1 MKILPRVL
9 TVVTLVLV
17 AFLVALCLYLAFGDL
32 GRHKGRIEQFVT
44 QRIGREFAI
53 DGPLTLKLTPAIWVQ
68 AEGVR
73 VTNVPWGST
82 PQMLQVGHVAA
93 KIDLWS
99 LLFGP
104 VDVQTLE
111 LRDVTVTLERDHNGS
126 NNWTFGNP
134 NIPKPPPEES
144 DAGLE
149 KLPIA
154 FQHAI
159 LSNLRVTYRVPGQ
172 KDQVAQVESLTV
184 LPGSDELL
192 AVNGK
197 GSVDVY
203 AATLAGELG
212 PLHALLT
219 GRNIRMS
226 IQASLG
232 NLQIIAKG
240 AIGQLY
246 PLAAADLTLTVDNP
260 DLGTM
265 LQEFRLPEFA
275 GGQMHIDASL
285 KPAGPRTHVE
295 LQGKAG
301 DITTS
306 ITGTIAALGL
316 RDSNLDFGLKVLD
329 AARLAAAFD
338 IKNVPA
344 AELEVAGH
352 MAASSTELKFEG
364 VTMSLGGTQARI
376 DGTLPVKRDQPTTVH
391 FNVWAQNL
399 AELVATLP
407 SLPLAVS
414 GDLTHGQDRIELTN
428 LVAHIGKTD
437 LKGKAMFQ
445 GGVHRHIEVA
455 FSAPLLDLTPLLDK
469 PTPAKPHSSPA
480 AHAPKEQYLF
490 PTTPLPLSRLHELDA
505 RLQFKAEEMRADR
518 MLLKSVDATIN
529 VDSDRLLAHARAN
542 GGYGGS
548 LEGSIGLT
556 PSGSNAATLKVGMK
570 LQELRAGLFAG
581 GDKVREEEAPPLNIA
596 ADINANGASA
606 RQLASGA
613 SGTLIISTGPGKT
626 RRGALNVVG
635 SGVIGQLLSKLNP
648 FAKED
653 PFTKVDCTVARIDM
667 LNGKATIAP
676 LLLQTDKVT
685 VTADGTVNLG
695 TEALAFDFNTRP
707 RSGIGVSPGM
717 FTNPFL
723 ELRGTLTSPTLGA
736 GAKGVASG
744 ALAVATAGAT
754 VVAGGIVDRIKGEAD
769 LCKTTLEAAHH
780 PSSSGK

>member
-9 TVVTLVLV
+9 TAVALALV
-17 AFLVALCLYLAFGDL
+17 ALLVALCLYLAFGDL

-44 QRIGREFAI
+44 QRLGREFAI
-53 DGPLTLKLTPAIWVQ
+53 DGPFSLKLTPAIWVQ
-68 AEGVR
+68 AERVR
-73 VTNVPWGST
+73 VANVPWGST

-99 LLFGP
+99 LVSGP
-104 VDVQTLE
+104 IDVLTLE
-111 LRDVTVTLERDHNGS
+111 LRDVTVTLERDRGGS

-134 NIPKPPPEES
+134 NAPKPAPEES
-144 DAGLE
+144 DAGLK

-154 FQHAI
+154 VQHAI
-159 LSNLRVTYRVPGQ
+159 LSNLRVMYRVPDQ

-184 LPGSDELL
+184 LPGSDDLL

-197 GSVDVY
+197 GLVDVY

-212 PLHALLT
+212 PLHALLS
-219 GRNIRMS
+219 GRDIRMS

-232 NLQIIAKG
+232 NLKIIAKG
-240 AIGQLY
+240 AVGKLY
-246 PLAAADLTLTVDNP
+246 PLAGADLKLTVDNP

-275 GGQMHIDASL
+275 DGPMHIDASL
-285 KPAGPRTHVE
+285 KAAGQRTQVE
-295 LQGKAG
+295 LQGNAG

-316 RDSNLDFGLKVLD
+316 RDSNLNFGLKALD

-338 IKNVPA
+338 VKSVPA

-352 MAASSTELKFEG
+352 MAASSTELKFDD
-364 VTMSLGGTQARI
+364 VTVRLGGTRARI
-376 DGTLPVKRDQPTTVH
+376 NGTLPVKRDRPMTVR
-391 FNVWAQNL
+391 FNVAAKNL

-428 LVAHIGKTD
+428 LVAQIGKTA
-437 LKGKAMFQ
+437 LRGKAMFQ
-445 GGVHRHIEVA
+445 GGARRHIEA
-455 FSAPLLDLTPLLDK
+455 DLSAPLLDLTPLLDK
-469 PTPAKPHSSPA
+469 PAPAKPHTQPA
-480 AHAPKEQYLF
+480 AHPSKKQYLF
-490 PTTPLPLSRLHELDA
+490 PTTPLPLA
-505 RLQFKAEEMRADR
+505 RLQGLDALLQFRAAEMRADA
-518 MLLKSVDATIN
+518 MLLKSVDATIKI
-529 VDSDRLLAHARAN
+529 DGERLLAHARAN
-542 GGYGGS
+542 GGYGGN
-548 LEGSIGLT
+548 LDGSVGLT
-556 PSGSNAATLKVGMK
+556 PTGSDAATLKVDVK
-570 LQELRAGLFAG
+570 LQDFRAGLLAG
-581 GDKVREEEAPPLNIA
+581 GDKVRDEEVPPVSMA
-596 ADINANGASA
+596 ADINANGASP

-613 SGTLIISTGPGKT
+613 SGTLLLSTGPGKT

-635 SGVIGQLLSKLNP
+635 SGVIGQLLGKLNP

-653 PFTKVDCTVARIDM
+653 PFTKVDCTVARIDI
-667 LNGKATIAP
+667 LNGKAKIAP

-685 VTADGTVNLG
+685 VTADGTIDLS
-695 TEALAFDFNTRP
+695 TEALAFNFNTRP

-723 ELRGTLTSPTLGA
+723 ELRGTLTNPTLGT

-754 VVAGGIVDRIKGEAD
+754 VVAGGVVDRIKGEAD
-769 LCKTTLEAAHH
+769 MCKTTLEAAHH
-780 PSSSGK
+780 PASSGK